1 MKGAALSFRC
11 IVFERDCEQRAELF
25 KLLRGCGTEIQQ
37 DVECVAVASI
47 REVEQVVS
55 SVPVPFNAVVILPE
69 RIDSPN
75 DGIDLAAELSDK
87 YGAAI
92 LFTCQNASSK
102 TLAKISKLGPLGVI
116 SFPIESN
123 QASIIVKLALLR
135 ERSSQENFFSLRST
149 PSLNSSDQDL
159 FRRLPPFDELA
170 KSLRDELCL
179 LSNRKVVASGAQLI
193 GELEQE
199 VPAFIPLSGRLAMKK
214 IGANGKVLIAHYLVP
229 GDVFQIILSL
239 QDAPFPFLITVE
251 RESEILIL
259 PKQRL
264 QTILFE
270 NPKLYESFTRVLQ
283 ERLFR
288 SEELSRAIAYDKVE
302 ERIAMVLSL
311 LAGRIGS

>member
-1 MKGAALSFRC
+1 
-11 IVFERDCEQRAELF
+11 
-25 KLLRGCGTEIQQ
+25 
-37 DVECVAVASI
+37 
-47 REVEQVVS
+47 
-55 SVPVPFNAVVILPE
+55 
-69 RIDSPN
+69 
-75 DGIDLAAELSDK
+75 IDLAAELSDK

-193 GELEQE
+193 GELEEE

-311 LAGRIGS
+311 LAGRIGSYNRGEDEYQIDLTRNELADLVGTSTETAIRITRLLEDEKILDLSEASKIRILDLTKLEEKTSSLLIQI